1 MDKVNFV
8 IAGKDWVTEVFKKND
23 ILILPYIP
31 QSVKLDLAKQ
41 YVSFMFSGDNT
52 IDNYYSAEWS
62 LILSILKE
70 CTNIETSQDNFNDI
84 ISSGLWD
91 QVKSKIENYDE
102 FRNDLKE
109 IFKNESEKRV
119 LEKSLG
125 QVFDKFS
132 NGILE
137 FLNKIG
143 DLDLSQEGVQNLVEK
158 LNTVTNDIE
167 QKFPG
172 AINKPKKSRKKREDI
187 KTE

>member
-8 IAGKDWVTEVFKKND
+8 IASKEVITLTFKKDD

-41 YVSFMFSGDNT
+41 YISFMFSSNN
-52 IDNYYSAEWS
+52 IVDNYYCAEWG
-62 LILSILKE
+62 LILGILKE

-109 IFKNESEKRV
+109 IFKNESEKRIS
-119 LEKSLG
+119 EKSLG
-125 QVFDKFS
+125 QVLDKVS

-143 DLDLSQEGVQNLVEK
+143 EVDLSQEGVANLVEK

-172 AINKPKKSRKKREDI
+172 AINKVKKPRKKRETPKI
-187 KTE
+187 E